1 MITQAMKRARVSD
14 APRDI
19 VRLNV
24 GGKFFH
30 TSRETLSRS
39 GFFSSLLDFA
49 GGDNTDADGNI
60 FVDRSGRLFGVL
72 LESWRTSRRPPQIM
86 ISLWKAQ
93 LLEECKYFVAEEVAK
108 QILGRTCDAD
118 LSPACRRI
126 ELEERE
132 RTFVVA
138 NVFQAPLVRKDVAQL
153 QLPPLMLASQVR
165 EDPVLFGSFYDC
177 KASLNVQTGG
187 LLLALEQDPLI
198 SKFVVIAG
206 GAAVAAL
213 TGCDSGTPSLLV
225 FYVCICARVVP
236 WPLSVRV
243 VVTHCLPIFCR
254 PPVLSRL
261 CHHLQATSTSL

>member
-1 MITQAMKRARVSD
+1 MITEAMKRARLSD

-24 GGKFFH
+24 GGKLFH

-39 GFFSSLLDFA
+39 GFFTSLLDFA
-49 GGDNTDADGNI
+49 GGDSEDADGHI

-86 ISLWKAQ
+86 INSWKAQ

-118 LSPACRRI
+118 LCPACRRI
-126 ELEERE
+126 ALEERE
-132 RTFVVA
+132 RIFVVE

-153 QLPPLMLASQVR
+153 QLPPLMLAPQLR

-206 GAAVAAL
+206 GAAAAAL
-213 TGCDSGTPSLLV
+213 TGCDAGAPAHLV
-225 FYVCICARVVP
+225 FVVCLCCAVAVKRACRSDALP
-236 WPLSVRV
+236 SHLLSFSRN
-243 VVTHCLPIFCR
+243 LRFCR
-254 PPVLSRL
+254 
-261 CHHLQATSTSL
+261 HLQATPISF